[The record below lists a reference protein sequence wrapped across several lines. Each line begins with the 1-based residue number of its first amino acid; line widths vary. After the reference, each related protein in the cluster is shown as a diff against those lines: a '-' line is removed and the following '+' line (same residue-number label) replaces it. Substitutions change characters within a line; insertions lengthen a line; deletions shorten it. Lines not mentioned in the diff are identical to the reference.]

1 MTGPR
6 NAQLVLA
13 GWLLASTSAWAQ
25 EPPAVVMP
33 CCEHEEADA
42 SPAVEPEAAEQSD
55 SQGYTPPAGS
65 APSLALHG
73 YVDIGLAKATG
84 DGTSF
89 RPGDTVIPADYEV
102 DTFAPMVNSR
112 GDVASTDS
120 KGRFT
125 NGFLPRSVGIGG
137 NLSFLV
143 NTVDLDVRYQ
153 PPGVPLLVFARA
165 QFLPRF
171 TTSGGDGT
179 RVLLEQAF
187 GRIIPFDSQE
197 LALTVGKFDSVFG
210 IEYLDNQANLRTGIT
225 PSLMARYT
233 TGTPLGAK
241 LFYRY
246 QFPSLWSAVSL
257 NVSATNSSPFVEALQ
272 PPDLSFSGVPVGAAR
287 LGYELDL
294 PKVQLKIGLSGMLGP
309 RNDQRDWQV
318 QQRGWGADL
327 RFLVA
332 GLSLAGEWVYV
343 TEDRGEEPEKLTG
356 AGVASFA
363 SGFAA
368 RGLWAQVAYGFELP
382 STTFRKLSL
391 YVGYSWRHA
400 KFEGFDAITVDRFT
414 GGVRLDV
421 WDSLSLKL
429 EALFNRELEGAPN
442 VDNDVYAASLVYS
455 Y

>member
-1 MTGPR
+1 MSGR
-6 NAQLVLA
+6 AALIALA
-13 GWLLASTSAWAQ
+13 TAWAGTAQ
-25 EPPAVVMP
+25 AGEAMVMP
-33 CCEHEEADA
+33 CCER
-42 SPAVEPEAAEQSD
+42 EPEPAGAEFEAEAEAEAQSD

-65 APSLALHG
+65 GQSLAIHG
-73 YVDIGLAKATG
+73 YVDIGLVKATG

-89 RPGDTVIPADYEV
+89 RPGDTVVPADYEV

-120 KGRFT
+120 RGRFT

-143 NTVDLDVRYQ
+143 NTVDLDVRYEV
-153 PPGVPLLVFARA
+153 PGTPLLVFARA
-165 QFLPRF
+165 QLLPRF
-171 TTSGGDGT
+171 SSSGDGT
-179 RVLLEQAF
+179 RLVVEQAF

-210 IEYLDNQANLRTGIT
+210 IEYLDNQANLRTGVT

-272 PPDLSFSGVPVGAAR
+272 PPDLSFTGVPVGAAR

-294 PKVQLKIGLSGMLGP
+294 PKAQLKIGLSGMLGP

-327 RFLVA
+327 RFYAA
-332 GLSLAGEWVYV
+332 GLTVAGEWVYV
-343 TEDRGEEPEKLTG
+343 TEDRGETPEKLTG
-356 AGVASFA
+356 TGGAAFA

-391 YVGYSWRHA
+391 YAGYSWRHA
-400 KFEGFDAITVDRFT
+400 QFEGFDAITVDRFT

-421 WDSLSLKL
+421 WDSLAVKL

-442 VDNDVYAASLVYS
+442 VDNDVYAASVVYS